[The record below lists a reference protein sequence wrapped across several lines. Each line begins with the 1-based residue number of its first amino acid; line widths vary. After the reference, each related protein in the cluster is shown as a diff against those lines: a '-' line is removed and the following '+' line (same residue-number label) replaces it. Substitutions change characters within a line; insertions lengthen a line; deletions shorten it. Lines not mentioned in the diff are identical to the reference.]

1 MCWFFYVTF
10 LLEAKQASAR
20 QPSGTSSG
28 GGSSGGKKGGKKEET
43 NWWTRLQKVLILKYL
58 SLWY

>member
-1 MCWFFYVTF
+1 MLFVFHF

-28 GGSSGGKKGGKKEET
+28 GGGTGGKKGGKKEDT
-43 NWWTRLQKVLILKYL
+43 NWWTRLQKV
-58 SLWY
+58 WT